1 MDMMVQSDLLQL
13 RVLAGLHEGAVVA
26 LSDSSTTWLLGRGP
40 DAAVLLRDAPG
51 QAQLSG
57 QGSVWTWRDEDF
69 EQVLQPGQAWRW
81 GPLVL
86 ALASADQPWPDA
98 WPELVFDRQPEP
110 PAAQTDASLNES
122 ADQAPPPE
130 ASLAEPAATE
140 AQLGSMP
147 PATAAAAQRALGLMQ
162 RLASRPLRLIAVA
175 AFAIVFIMVVL
186 VSLLLGTG
194 KAQSSTAVL
203 PQVAPAPVDLDRIK
217 RIIAGMGLV
226 ESVDVKL
233 RQDGRLLLRGVVTD
247 NEQLESLI
255 TAVSRQARRY
265 TPQLLTQSEFE
276 SRALAL
282 AVNLPDGIDVF
293 AEPDGLLVL
302 QARRDNVDWSLARQ
316 LVDVDLP
323 EVVGVEYRP
332 QAKEEVV
339 QPRSQVANIN
349 AAPSTSPRVAMP
361 ALPAFAVVVGGARPY
376 VVLADGRKWQ
386 PGGKINSLLLVAI
399 DDQSIVFEDARGN
412 SFNRPR

>member
-1 MDMMVQSDLLQL
+1 MDVMVQSDLLQL

-26 LSDSSTTWLLGRGP
+26 LSDSSTTLQLGSGP

-57 QGSVWTWRDEDF
+57 QGSVWTWRDADF

-81 GPLVL
+81 GPMVL

-110 PAAQTDASLNES
+110 PVAQVDASLNVS

-130 ASLAEPAATE
+130 ASLAEPAAPE

-194 KAQSSTAVL
+194 KVQSSTAVL

-316 LVDVDLP
+316 LVEVDLP